1 MKNPKNKQQRK
12 SGGGGSGGTGGVV
25 GALVAIWRASP
36 YAVLSGFVF
45 VIAAYLSLANL
56 DYAGLWHD
64 EGATAAVGKALN
76 LQGDI
81 VGWDGR
87 NLAAGAIDGVELN
100 DDLRH
105 FHPPLSFLLS
115 AAGFAVAGVNE
126 IGARLP
132 HALVGILALIMFYLL
147 LRHTLPMQPRLVFI
161 LFTFTALSAQML
173 MFFRQSRYYAAM
185 VLLFI
190 LMFYLYERYW
200 RTKNPL
206 FLVALSLATAAMF
219 FNHYASV
226 AAAGLTLAAY
236 HLLLRTKQ
244 TTGREWGMFVA
255 AAVFP
260 LLAGLAYFYF
270 LGFFDGDGGGESSG
284 EVINDTFGVKSGETP
299 SDLFKRVQQEM
310 TGGGDYH
317 GALPYPLLKIYV
329 YFREPFRTDWISW
342 PVFLWFVGLWGAWAW
357 KTRQGAKDKNSREHS
372 KFTKFPNALE
382 FRAGSALV
390 LFGGLFVFF
399 SALLSVQALWRHGLA
414 DIRYYLGAL
423 PFLLVMKGLFVE
435 WLLRRWQTVGII
447 AFAVLLLT
455 NIATTPLQIQ
465 PLFGGNKIAPHLF
478 LYAAEIHRPY
488 PDPGRAAAVYL
499 LRHAKKDALVYT
511 KDFSDREM
519 LTFYVGEHV
528 RLCCHISADS
538 HIVDKVDAV
547 TREGTIPDWV
557 VQFGGG
563 EKPHFGASRYA
574 PATALTVRH
583 YPTQRP
589 EIMYH
594 LFSPK
599 AKKPGVFIWRRV
611 K

>member
-1 MKNPKNKQQRK
+1 MPNPKSKRRGK
-12 SGGGGSGGTGGVV
+12 RGGGAV
-25 GALVAIWRASP
+25 GALVAVWRAAP
-36 YAVLSGFVF
+36 YMVLTGFVF
-45 VIAAYLSLANL
+45 VVAAYLSLVNL

-87 NLAAGAIDGVELN
+87 NLAAGGIDGNILN
-100 DDLRH
+100 DDLRDVY
-105 FHPPLSFLLS
+105 PPLSYLLN

-132 HALVGILALIMFYLL
+132 HALAGLLALLVFYLL
-147 LRHTLPMQPRLVFI
+147 LRHTLPAQPRLVFI
-161 LFTFTALSAQML
+161 LFCFSALSAQLL

-185 VLLFI
+185 VLLLI
-190 LMFYLYERYW
+190 LLLYLYERYW

-206 FLVALSLATAAMF
+206 FLAALSLATAAMF

-226 AAAGLTLAAY
+226 GAAGLTLAAY
-236 HLLLRTKQ
+236 HLLLRAKQ
-244 TTGREWGMFVA
+244 TTGREWGMFSA

-284 EVINDTFGVKSGETP
+284 EELSGNVFGVKRSESSIGYFE
-299 SDLFKRVQQEM
+299 RVQQEI
-310 TGGGDYH
+310 GGGDNYH

-342 PVFLWFVGLWGAWAW
+342 PVFLWFAGVWALWLWRFW
-357 KTRQGAKDKNSREHS
+357 KVAPPPAARQQERKNPRRGRSN
-372 KFTKFPNALE
+372 FLDDGE

-390 LFGGLFVFF
+390 LFGALFVVF

-414 DIRYYLGAL
+414 DIRYYIGAL

-435 WLLRRWQTVGII
+435 WLWRRQQIAGIA
-447 AFAVLLLT
+447 AFVVLALT
-455 NIATTPLQIQ
+455 NIAATPLQIQ

-547 TREGTIPDWV
+547 TRVGAIPDWV
-557 VQFGGG
+557 VSFGKSD
-563 EKPHFGASRYA
+563 EPDFAATYA
-574 PATALTVRH
+574 PAAALKVRH

-594 LFSPK
+594 LFSPSSQR
-599 AKKPGVFIWRRV
+599 PGVFIWKRV
-611 K
+611 E